1 MSEQEQNNNVPVPA
15 QETAPAPVQEKRASI
30 YDVFETD
37 TNDEVG
43 GIWLDFPNGASFKV
57 ARMGG
62 SNKGF
67 NRVFRRRTKAYK
79 NSLDSMPD
87 EMLEQIS
94 VDAFVDGC
102 LLDWEGIVGRD
113 GVEIP
118 FSKENATKL
127 LKDLPE
133 LRDNLINEARNFE
146 NFRKESVDEV
156 AKN

>member
-15 QETAPAPVQEKRASI
+15 QEAVPAPVEERKASI

-37 TNDEVG
+37 TNDEIG

-62 SNKGF
+62 SNKSF
-67 NRVFRRRTKAYK
+67 NRKFRQRTKSFRGNVEA
-79 NSLDSMPD
+79 MPD

-118 FSKENATKL
+118 FSKENAKKL